1 MIEHVDLIGANIRPG
16 HFGMNYNY
24 SILFSE
30 RWRLGDMR
38 TLTQAYNMSIINT
51 KRTVE
56 GSLDWQKSSKV
67 VRLETV
73 TSFKHYSF
81 KIQFLTT
88 VSYYKN
94 LEIVTIGN
102 SRISVLCCVP
112 FFLAHLKSY
121 VRVKIIIIIN
131 VSLSKSWNALN
142 YSSRSVIRTSYA
154 SPYDRIIES
163 SLTTSAHRSSSE
175 KATSSTMHL
184 LITKWPYNR
193 RYWIMSNIIYLPCIF
208 LSWFPLHF
216 LVVYPC

>member
-1 MIEHVDLIGANIRPG
+1 MIEHLDLIGTNIRLG

-94 LEIVTIGN
+94 LEIEAIGN
-102 SRISVLCCVP
+102 RDCVNCVCSNCVCAATPLCLLCLRFFNEGGNLFHLDCNSRKHNWTL
-112 FFLAHLKSY
+112 
-121 VRVKIIIIIN
+121 
-131 VSLSKSWNALN
+131 LS
-142 YSSRSVIRTSYA
+142 
-154 SPYDRIIES
+154 
-163 SLTTSAHRSSSE
+163 
-175 KATSSTMHL
+175 
-184 LITKWPYNR
+184 
-193 RYWIMSNIIYLPCIF
+193 
-208 LSWFPLHF
+208 
-216 LVVYPC
+216 